1 MSNEHHSEGPSK
13 YPAWQSC
20 LCWDSDKKNRTE
32 ADEGSRLHN
41 EIDQDLKGFAEAED
55 YRSRW
60 ACEQIRAV
68 ADEVVILSEYKL
80 VGTHQAVKGIFGTVD
95 AMFYKDD
102 TLHIFDFKSFSDGT
116 NDYSMQL
123 KGYASLALGNLVE
136 ANTPVKLHILHAG
149 IMKVEVIESTAGQ
162 CYQDVEALLDTK
174 RSKEH
179 TPSACVWC
187 KFCSKVATCQE
198 TNKFI
203 AAVADD
209 KTPAFSSLSLPEKL
223 VILDVVDKMSST
235 IREEAKAAAKANG
248 GKLECFD
255 KDGNCYIKYEMVQRN
270 APSSCTD
277 ICELAS
283 AIESDVV
290 LMHKERSGAFSEVPC
305 EGLTP
310 DELIKLCSIS
320 KTAIVNAVREKNKDN
335 RKVKKCD
342 IEVWL
347 KKFFKSNGV
356 TEYLTRT
363 I

>member
-1 MSNEHHSEGPSK
+1 MSEHHIEGPSK

-20 LCWDSDKKNRTE
+20 MCWDGDKKNRTE

-41 EIDQDLKGFAEAED
+41 EIDQDLRGFAEAED

-68 ADEVVILSEYKL
+68 ADGCAIILSEYKL
-80 VGTHQAVKGIFGTVD
+80 VGTREAVKGIFGTVD
-95 AMFYKDD
+95 AMFFKDG

-123 KGYASLALGNLVE
+123 KGYASLTLGSSTI
-136 ANTPVKLHILHAG
+136 ARTPVKLHILHAG
-149 IMKVEVIESTAGQ
+149 IMKEEVIESTAGQ
-162 CYQDVEALLDTK
+162 CYQEVEALLDTK

-179 TPSACVWC
+179 TPNACAWC

-198 TNKFI
+198 TNKFMT
-203 AAVADD
+203 AVADGN
-209 KTPAFSSLSLPEKL
+209 TPAFSSLSLPEKL
-223 VILDVVDKMSST
+223 VILDVVDKMSKT
-235 IREEAKAAAKANG
+235 IREEAKAAARANG

-255 KDGNCYIKYEMVQRN
+255 KDGNCCIKYEMVQRN
-270 APSSCTD
+270 APPSCED

-283 AIESDVV
+283 ANQSNVV
-290 LMHKERSGAFSEVPC
+290 LMHKERSGAFTEVPC
-305 EGLTP
+305 EGLTS

-320 KTAIVNAVREKNKDN
+320 KTAIVDAVREKNKDN
-335 RKVKKCD
+335 SKVKKRD
-342 IEVWL
+342 IEAWL

-356 TEYLTRT
+356 TEYFTRT